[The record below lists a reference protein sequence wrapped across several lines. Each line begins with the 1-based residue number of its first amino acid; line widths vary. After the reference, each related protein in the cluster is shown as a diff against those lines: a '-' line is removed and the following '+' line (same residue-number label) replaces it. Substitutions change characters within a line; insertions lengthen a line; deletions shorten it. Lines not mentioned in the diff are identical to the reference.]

1 MDIIDIVWWKHIKYS
16 LRWRHGHQSAFRRD
30 EQAMEGSQRLPKLN
44 WHKNRIAAVK
54 ISPNGWPILVQL
66 ICIAFTVAD
75 THKWSQQHLLS
86 KLTRPLL
93 LAFIF
98 LLVAYGFLAIPRK
111 QSTATVAIVVI
122 IGQKK
127 KNSMMV
133 PGKGKKATKHFSI
146 GCYFFFCRIIREVQN
161 ICNSCLELF
170 CWSHKQNLLPNWK
183 CQFYFL

>member
-1 MDIIDIVWWKHIKYS
+1 
-16 LRWRHGHQSAFRRD
+16 
-30 EQAMEGSQRLPKLN
+30 MEGSQRLAKLN
-44 WHKNRIAAVK
+44 WRKNRIAAVK

-66 ICIAFTVAD
+66 ICIAFAVAD
-75 THKWSQQHLLS
+75 THKWSQRHLLS

-111 QSTATVAIVVI
+111 QSTATLAIVVI
-122 IGQKK
+122 IGVKK
-127 KNSMMV
+127 KTKSLMV

-170 CWSHKQNLLPNWK
+170 CWTHKQNLFPSWK

>member
-16 LRWRHGHQSAFRRD
+16 LRWRHGHQSTFRQD
-30 EQAMEGSQRLPKLN
+30 EQAMEGSQRLAKLN
-44 WHKNRIAAVK
+44 RRKNRIAAVK

-75 THKWSQQHLLS
+75 THKWSQRHLLS

-122 IGQKK
+122 IGNKK
-127 KNSMMV
+127 KKKIPDG
-133 PGKGKKATKHFSI
+133 PGKRKES
-146 GCYFFFCRIIREVQN
+146 N
-161 ICNSCLELF
+161 
-170 CWSHKQNLLPNWK
+170 
-183 CQFYFL
+183 